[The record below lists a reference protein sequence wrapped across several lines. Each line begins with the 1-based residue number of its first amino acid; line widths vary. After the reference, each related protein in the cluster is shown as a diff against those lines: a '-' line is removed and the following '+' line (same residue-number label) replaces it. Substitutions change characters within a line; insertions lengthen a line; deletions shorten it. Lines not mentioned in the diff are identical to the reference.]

1 MLTLPPKFKQAL
13 GNGTRTSLYPLVRI
27 YKGVQ
32 IDDSL
37 DSATEVI
44 NLSIK
49 ETNIGSKAY
58 KGLLLNSPSI
68 SSKADII
75 NNKYTISSVS
85 LSISNAP
92 YNGKI
97 FSDDIPSLL
106 NAVVQVYYAANGL
119 ETLDDCLLVYTGTI
133 RRYSQSAET
142 LNLTLEDLTEQKLKT
157 QIPATLIED
166 TNYKEKYIGKPF
178 PMTYGK
184 VDKSPTVFKGLDTIV
199 IDKPNKP
206 HYDVWYWTEDYVSNI
221 GFNHP
226 LTTNNIYKAGSP
238 LRVYKD
244 GYLELKKNA
253 PLNWGSFNHNN
264 LENQELFSK
273 DVSDGQEKF
282 VLNTETFI
290 NTNPDEEE
298 ESEIEDYGIP
308 TRIHRPIINV
318 SFYVRNI
325 DSTSPYE
332 SFTNNKFIGYFNDD
346 GSMQTILHN
355 VQHRSD
361 SSTSN
366 NGSPA
371 KEFYDSFWQPYPTE
385 NEVLKFWEPTNI
397 NKAFDLENTE
407 EIKGEIIDENWK
419 TFYEN
424 NEDAAKFN
432 VNWIQNNDDNSG
444 LHISSSNYNVEQ
456 SGGFARLH
464 LNENVAEVDCVTKI
478 YYNSTFFT
486 NGNFNIDDGGNDTH
500 PMPVNF
506 WISRNLDF
514 NKFNIS
520 NPVNT
525 LDDFAN
531 EVWYTSENP
540 FPATPNSNYQMDITE
555 RATDL
560 DTETQNNFPNYGRF
574 QFEDR
579 FLHSLNNYNNILQE
593 FNTTNAVDSIQWGA
607 NATLFPYVRYQCAN
621 LTDIYVM
628 QDALIKDYSNLDY
641 YCGTNGRQHINE
653 NGINSIT
660 ESVNKIL
667 KDILEDELIYS
678 TNIDESSAS
687 IQYDDNNNLKWKY
700 AFTLNEQKEAK
711 EIFEGLFKSS
721 LLIPSFNTKGEF
733 KFIGVKQII
742 NNYNDVII
750 IDNSDVLK
758 YSFSFT
764 KLEDVKNQINVKYK
778 KDYGSGDYS
787 KETGFKIE
795 GYNTY
800 DELTTNGLG
809 YDANAAYNINYYGLN
824 SEDSKLEFESEYIRD
839 KSTALRLQ
847 KRLLMWYCNQHLITK
862 IDLPPSY
869 MNLEAGDYIKFS
881 ELLGNK
887 LAFGYNYTTPE
898 QRNGQL
904 IYDVFFV
911 TKVSKSLS
919 KVSIE
924 AVQVHRGEY
933 GYPSIAEEDTG
944 NIINGNGEDVT
955 ENNQIPDE
963 GDLSEN
969 YPQDDTEEE
978 TNPYLKIQFA
988 GNTILNDGNI
998 IGYIETNQDETW
1010 DLNIWAKNISNTF
1023 TYNGENYNE
1032 QENIPLGEVDASDL
1046 VDISITMQNDNDAI
1060 IMISKKI
1067 DIYPLG
1073 SFVEFVVE
1081 VKNTEDLQD
1090 IDYFTQFG
1098 IEEPEPSELIGD
1110 VTGDGVVNV
1119 LDVVTIVNMAL
1130 GFQEPNDEADIN
1142 NDGIINVLDMVQLVG
1157 IILEQ

>member
-1 MLTLPPKFKQAL
+1 M
-13 GNGTRTSLYPLVRI
+13 
-27 YKGVQ
+27 
-32 IDDSL
+32 
-37 DSATEVI
+37 
-44 NLSIK
+44 
-49 ETNIGSKAY
+49 
-58 KGLLLNSPSI
+58 
-68 SSKADII
+68 
-75 NNKYTISSVS
+75 
-85 LSISNAP
+85 
-92 YNGKI
+92 
-97 FSDDIPSLL
+97 
-106 NAVVQVYYAANGL
+106 
-119 ETLDDCLLVYTGTI
+119 
-133 RRYSQSAET
+133 
-142 LNLTLEDLTEQKLKT
+142 
-157 QIPATLIED
+157 
-166 TNYKEKYIGKPF
+166 
-178 PMTYGK
+178 
-184 VDKSPTVFKGLDTIV
+184 
-199 IDKPNKP
+199 
-206 HYDVWYWTEDYVSNI
+206 
-221 GFNHP
+221 
-226 LTTNNIYKAGSP
+226 
-238 LRVYKD
+238 
-244 GYLELKKNA
+244 
-253 PLNWGSFNHNN
+253 
-264 LENQELFSK
+264 
-273 DVSDGQEKF
+273 
-282 VLNTETFI
+282 
-290 NTNPDEEE
+290 
-298 ESEIEDYGIP
+298 
-308 TRIHRPIINV
+308 
-318 SFYVRNI
+318 
-325 DSTSPYE
+325 
-332 SFTNNKFIGYFNDD
+332 
-346 GSMQTILHN
+346 
-355 VQHRSD
+355 
-361 SSTSN
+361 
-366 NGSPA
+366 
-371 KEFYDSFWQPYPTE
+371 
-385 NEVLKFWEPTNI
+385 
-397 NKAFDLENTE
+397 
-407 EIKGEIIDENWK
+407 
-419 TFYEN
+419 
-424 NEDAAKFN
+424 
-432 VNWIQNNDDNSG
+432 
-444 LHISSSNYNVEQ
+444 
-456 SGGFARLH
+456 
-464 LNENVAEVDCVTKI
+464 
-478 YYNSTFFT
+478 
-486 NGNFNIDDGGNDTH
+486 
-500 PMPVNF
+500 
-506 WISRNLDF
+506 
-514 NKFNIS
+514 
-520 NPVNT
+520 
-525 LDDFAN
+525 
-531 EVWYTSENP
+531 
-540 FPATPNSNYQMDITE
+540 
-555 RATDL
+555 
-560 DTETQNNFPNYGRF
+560 
-574 QFEDR
+574 
-579 FLHSLNNYNNILQE
+579 
-593 FNTTNAVDSIQWGA
+593 
-607 NATLFPYVRYQCAN
+607 RYQCAN

-933 GYPSIAEEDTG
+933 GYPSNAEEDTG
-944 NIINGNGEDVT
+944 DIITGNGDDITNEYV
-955 ENNQIPDE
+955 IPDE